1 MEGRWQAK
9 GMLSM
14 GTVLAVKAPALKVGR
29 GGPGAVKCWVA
40 PGKQNT
46 GEHHQKK
53 PTVLFLKVSGQ
64 STSPNTSLFFSSL
77 FLTFSVW
84 LVYSYR

>member
-29 GGPGAVKCWVA
+29 GGPGAVKCW
-40 PGKQNT
+40 
-46 GEHHQKK
+46 
-53 PTVLFLKVSGQ
+53 
-64 STSPNTSLFFSSL
+64 
-77 FLTFSVW
+77 
-84 LVYSYR
+84 